1 MAVAEEIQR
10 RLEAA
15 FAPRRLEVR
24 DDSEAHRGHSGWRPG
39 GESHFT
45 VTIASDAFAGL
56 SPVER
61 HRAIHAALGPELMAQ
76 IHALALKIED

>member
-56 SPVER
+56 SRVER